1 MTFVNILGFALISL
15 LAGVWPRARA
25 GLTLVV
31 SLLALYWMQPA
42 LSIRYLDFW
51 LPTASIGLS
60 ACVWI
65 ITFRRKEEPNS
76 DGQTSKP
83 FFQRINLRGNFG
95 TVLILLGVIL
105 AVALSRYVNLAA
117 YLTPSTPPEVSQ
129 AIAGLLILV
138 ILMAGLSAVS
148 KRRWTATLAILVL
161 LALFAVLKTDALA
174 QAAAGIL
181 RQATGQSTALASAL
195 DIRWLGFSYLAFRQL
210 HVLRDRMTGRLPECT
225 LREFMTYSV
234 FFPAI
239 ASGPIDR
246 IERFL
251 PDLRSPA
258 PLTAERLWNGGE
270 RIAAGI
276 LKKFV
281 VADTLA
287 IVALSA
293 ASAAQIH
300 SALWMWFVLY
310 AYAFRIYFD
319 FSGYI
324 DIALGLGRW
333 MGFALPENFNRPY
346 LQSNLTAFWNS
357 WHMTLAQWF
366 RSYFFNPLTRALRS
380 SRKLPVWLVI
390 LVGQLATMVLIGLWH
405 GVTLNFALWGLWHGV
420 GLFIHNRW
428 SEWSR
433 DRVALLE
440 SRPAWKKAYTAV
452 STFVTF
458 QYVVLGWVWFALPNL
473 ASSGSVFLRLFGVSG

>member
-1 MTFVNILGFALISL
+1 MTFPNILGFAAISL

-25 GLTLVV
+25 GLALTA

-42 LSIRYLDFW
+42 LPIRYLDFW

-65 ITFRRKEEPNS
+65 ITFRKKENPERAATIGERFLP
-76 DGQTSKP
+76 
-83 FFQRINLRGNFG
+83 RIVFG
-95 TVLILLGVIL
+95 ENQKTVLVLLGVIL
-105 AVALSRYVNLAA
+105 AVALSRYFNLAA
-117 YLTPSTPPEVSQ
+117 TLTPSTPPEFGPVLV
-129 AIAGLLILV
+129 GLFLLLF
-138 ILMAGLSAVS
+138 LMVGLSLLS
-148 KRRWTATLAILVL
+148 KRRWVATLGLLVILGIFL
-161 LALFAVLKTDALA
+161 ILKTEALA
-174 QAAAGIL
+174 QAAAGLL
-181 RQATGQSTALASAL
+181 RRATGQSADLASAA

-246 IERFL
+246 LERFL
-251 PDLRSPA
+251 TDLRAKAALAAPA
-258 PLTAERLWNGGE
+258 FWTGGE
-270 RIAAGI
+270 RIAWGI
-276 LKKFV
+276 FKKFV
-281 VADTLA
+281 VADTLS
-287 IVALSA
+287 IVALNA
-293 ASAAQIH
+293 VNAAQIH
-300 SALWMWFVLY
+300 STLWMWFVLY

-380 SRKLPVWLVI
+380 SRTMPVWIVI
-390 LVGQLATMVLIGLWH
+390 LIGQLGTMVLIGLWH
-405 GVTLNFALWGLWHGV
+405 GVTWNFALWGLWHGA
-420 GLFIHNRW
+420 GLFVHNRW
-428 SEWSR
+428 GEWSR
-433 DRVALLE
+433 ERVAKLASQPGL
-440 SRPAWKKAYTAV
+440 KKAYTAIA
-452 STFVTF
+452 TFATF
-458 QYVVLGWVWFALPNL
+458 QFVVLGWVWFALPNL
-473 ASSGSVFLRLFGVSG
+473 ESSGSVFLRLFGISG